1 MIDIIREAYAR
12 FNEISR
18 LLNAGETKDDTYF
31 MQLSEATQNAY
42 IVMNEGMCESLT
54 VCHECAAH
62 RDFLQSMIGIVE
74 DLASGTPLSNTY
86 KAELNA
92 YTEKVGE
99 ILKKIEGA
107 LAAM

>member
-1 MIDIIREAYAR
+1 MLGIIRESQTR
-12 FNEISR
+12 FQEIDS
-18 LLNAGETKDDTYF
+18 LLRTTKEKDKSYF
-31 MQLSEATQNAY
+31 RQLSEATQNAY
-42 IVMNEGMCESLT
+42 IAMNEGMCESLT

-86 KAELNA
+86 KAELNV

-99 ILKKIEGA
+99 ILKKIEGT
-107 LAAM
+107 LASM